1 MVTRNS
7 VMNLCMLAVVWQ
19 LIRQVISQAPTPSYS
34 DCTLTT
40 MQATSS
46 ARLLYT
52 QIRQEKASVISATKL
67 DSSVYY
73 IEERSLDT
81 GTLTQPYSNLV
92 YLTTDT
98 VYGLHLNKLGLAGAL
113 NDYLFYISYGSPYK
127 IASIKIDPITG
138 KHTSANSISTSG
150 VNSCSVVKFVNR
162 ATAALYV
169 GCESSATSKHL
180 TVIKYII
187 DTSTGAFTYSSSVSA
202 PTSNICIP
210 NFMVELGNSET
221 LAFSCRNNR
230 VIEFIRKLTFAHVLT
245 FNQPSTK
252 VKSIGLEADVNVL
265 WDLYTDSTNVYLAKY
280 DYNSVTNTLTSN
292 TPTVTFQASVSGFM
306 RRLPVIGYLL
316 IGYGNKVNIFYKDN
330 LTALNP
336 ASAIWVSGT
345 LNPESISSQ
354 ALVNY
359 SSFKF
364 TFTYEIGAQKYLN
377 ILTVSFKVVCTVSNC
392 NSCQNDSTVCDA
404 CLPLYF
410 FYTAPGMTKASCIS
424 SSAIP
429 AGYGPDTS
437 AAVLT
442 VAPCSIPSC
451 VECFADKT
459 DCQVCKTGYL
469 YIEANK
475 TCLFKNDTA
484 ALASNP
490 LILDN
495 KWWDTAT
502 SLVKLQFSEDLNTTV
517 DKTLLI
523 LTVSDQVNNKVYTV
537 DSDKYDASCSDKTL
551 SISLRLDVEIIKGQ
565 LRIQLKTDN
574 LITYPI
580 LNTGSKKGFI
590 DYPVVVEGISVSG
603 SKQSITQVTKSASSG
618 MQSTVSTGRSVGS
631 AISTVAGS
639 TTGAGLDKLVSEFS
653 YMQLVEGPN
662 LYYPDTLLTY
672 ISGSSMLPASV
683 GNPFKS
689 FSNQDSDCTLPGKY
703 IQKNINCNLLSNY
716 GEDLTIMFGTLAI
729 NIAISLLCY
738 SLLRWTTLRKT
749 KRKTYLAKTIDFIYR
764 NYGMKL
770 FAVKLDGMSLEILVY
785 AMISIPRTTADNRA
799 GAVSIAVSWIL
810 ITYFVLYVVALIK
823 LIADVKKILKV
834 KANEQEQIESRPQL
848 QDTKKELKQEAH
860 FETNK
865 LWWAA
870 GPLED
875 FKCPSQMMHLYLPV
889 IGIIRAFVIA
899 FILFE
904 FSEYPVAQSISLT
917 LIQFVMVVW
926 TVTASIK
933 ASRYDNIKDAIDAIG
948 QLIFLFMKSV
958 ALGDMA
964 ESTKQYYIGGS
975 CVICLMIILLNNIIF
990 MIVAIVMVII
1000 ETVKSI
1006 KSACEKTNKQDSST
1020 RNDGIM
1026 NIDYDIDS
1034 KGQTNQAPNI
1044 TKSGSPLNRSHKFS
1058 TSKAQNIFKGLTTK
1072 FNNNR
1077 IVPNSGANPNSPIN
1091 FRNQKFMHMRIGAYN
1106 SLRSTANKKA
1116 TNDISETPIRDAKTI
1131 NTDGV

>member
-1 MVTRNS
+1 MVTQNS
-7 VMNLCMLAVVWQ
+7 VLNLCMLAVVWQ
-19 LIRQVISQAPTPSYS
+19 LIRQVISHAPTPSYS

-40 MQATSS
+40 MQATTS

-81 GTLTQPYSNLV
+81 GMLTQPYSNLV

-98 VYGLHLNKLGLAGAL
+98 VYGLHLNKLGPAGAL
-113 NDYLFYISYGSPYK
+113 NDYLFYITSSPYK
-127 IASIKIDPITG
+127 IASIKIDPTTG
-138 KHTSANSISTSG
+138 KHTTANSYSTSG
-150 VNSCSVVKFVNR
+150 VNSCSVVKYVAG

-169 GCESSATSKHL
+169 GCESEATTKHL

-187 DTSTGAFTYSSSVSA
+187 DTSTGAFTL
-202 PTSNICIP
+202 PTIASPTGTATNKCIP
-210 NFMVELGNSET
+210 NFMVELVNSQI
-221 LAFSCRNNR
+221 LAFSCSNNR
-230 VIEFIRKLTFAHVLT
+230 AIEFISTLPFLSSWT
-245 FNQPSTK
+245 FNQPAAK
-252 VKSIGLEADVNVL
+252 VKSIGLEADVIVL

-280 DYNSVTNTLTSN
+280 DYNSVLKTMTLN
-292 TPTVTFQASVSGFM
+292 LPTVTFLASVTGFM
-306 RRLPVIGYLL
+306 RRLPLIGYML

-330 LTALNP
+330 LTALSP

-364 TFTYEIGAQKYLN
+364 TFSVEIGAQKYLN
-377 ILTVSFKVVCTVSNC
+377 IMTVSFKVVCTVSNC

-404 CLPLYF
+404 CIPLYYQ
-410 FYTAPGMTKASCIS
+410 YTAPSMTKATCIS

-442 VAPCSIPSC
+442 VAPCSIANC
-451 VECFADKT
+451 AECYADKT

-469 YIEANK
+469 YIQTNK

-484 ALASNP
+484 ALATNP

-495 KWWDTAT
+495 KWWDTVT

-580 LNTGSKKGFI
+580 LNTDSKKGFI
-590 DYPVVVEGISVSG
+590 DYPVVVEDISVSG
-603 SKQSITQVTKSASSG
+603 SKHGITQVTKSASSG

-689 FSNQDSDCTLPGKY
+689 FSKQDSDCTLPGKY
-703 IQKNINCNLLSNY
+703 IQNNINCNLLSNY

-738 SLLRWTTLRKT
+738 SLLRWTALRKIN
-749 KRKTYLAKTIDFIYR
+749 RKTYLARMVDFLYR
-764 NYGMKL
+764 NYGIKL
-770 FAVKLDGMSLEILVY
+770 FAVKMDGMSLEILVY
-785 AMISIPRTTADNRA
+785 AMINIPRTTADNRA

-834 KANEQEQIESRPQL
+834 KADEQEQIESRPQI
-848 QDTKKELKQEAH
+848 QDIKKELKKEAH
-860 FETNK
+860 FETNN

-904 FSEYPVAQSISLT
+904 FSEYPLAQSISLT
-917 LIQFVMVVW
+917 LIQLVMVVW

-948 QLIFLFMKSV
+948 QLMFLFMKSV

-964 ESTKQYYIGGS
+964 ESTRQYFIGGS
-975 CVICLMIILLNNIIF
+975 CMIFLIIILLNNIIF

-1000 ETVKSI
+1000 ETVKNI
-1006 KSACEKTNKQDSST
+1006 KSACEKNKQDSSV

-1026 NIDYDIDS
+1026 NIDYGIDS
-1034 KGQTNQAPNI
+1034 KGQTNQARNI

-1077 IVPNSGANPNSPIN
+1077 IAPNSGANPNSPVN

-1106 SLRSTANKKA
+1106 GLRSAAIKKA
-1116 TNDISETPIRDAKTI
+1116 TNDSSETPMRDAKTI